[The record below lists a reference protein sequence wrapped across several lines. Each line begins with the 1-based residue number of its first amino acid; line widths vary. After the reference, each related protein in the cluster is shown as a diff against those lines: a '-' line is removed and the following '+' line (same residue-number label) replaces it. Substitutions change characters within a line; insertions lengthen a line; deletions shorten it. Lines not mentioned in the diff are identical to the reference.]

1 MTSDR
6 RYWRT
11 AKKGALARAGAG
23 LHTTKVAMLPEG
35 VACRSS
41 GGATLPGGVERV
53 HLREPIVGWVSA
65 KCLTAVAPPPEPPEP
80 PPKPARAPKPHKP
93 SPPKSTAPER
103 SAAPRPRPTFS
114 DADAPAPRYGA
125 AGAVRRVRFD
135 DPALPGLI
143 AGRREPVVIV
153 DSPLCAGLEAYDVAK
168 IGARCDGGT
177 HVVLRDRERRENH
190 EFVFHAAENT
200 ASASPYDRR
209 FSTEPLE
216 MTLGDFAGR
225 VNAGATDLYLQT
237 VVLETPVHHLPDG
250 AELFDDEGLPPASDV
265 APPFAGAA
273 FRRADNGLVADC
285 RDLADWAWLGD
296 LVAKSHLPRPA
307 TLYLLAGCR
316 GGASPLHYDMRAN
329 LFTMVAGRKRFWLA
343 PPDAWRDL
351 RPHAV
356 TSPLDR
362 RARAAPAAYAGGA
375 AVTLEP
381 GETLFIPP
389 YHWHDVQQVDA
400 TTVSLAL
407 WFLSDR
413 PTEPRAAGLKRARDV
428 EAFAAAAAGERGAA
442 ALLRRAADGAGDADA
457 AAVRAAAAGE
467 PPGFLEAVAA
477 RLFQEAGA

>member
-11 AKKGALARAGAG
+11 AKKGALARAGAA

-35 VACRSS
+35 VACHSS

-80 PPKPARAPKPHKP
+80 PLEPARAPKPPIKP
-93 SPPKSTAPER
+93 APPKSTAPER
-103 SAAPRPRPTFS
+103 TAAPRPRPTFS

-143 AGRREPVVIV
+143 ASRLEPIVVV

-190 EFVFHAAENT
+190 EFVFHAAEKT
-200 ASASPYDRR
+200 ASASPYGRR

-225 VNAGATDLYLQT
+225 VAAGATDLYLQT

-250 AELFDDEGLPPASDV
+250 TELFDDEGLPVSDV

-285 RDLADWAWLGD
+285 RALADWAWLGD

-307 TLYLLAGCR
+307 TLY
-316 GGASPLHYDMRAN
+316 
-329 LFTMVAGRKRFWLA
+329 
-343 PPDAWRDL
+343 
-351 RPHAV
+351 
-356 TSPLDR
+356 
-362 RARAAPAAYAGGA
+362 
-375 AVTLEP
+375 
-381 GETLFIPP
+381 
-389 YHWHDVQQVDA
+389 
-400 TTVSLAL
+400 
-407 WFLSDR
+407 
-413 PTEPRAAGLKRARDV
+413 
-428 EAFAAAAAGERGAA
+428 
-442 ALLRRAADGAGDADA
+442 
-457 AAVRAAAAGE
+457 
-467 PPGFLEAVAA
+467 AVAA
-477 RLFQEAGA
+477 RRTATKTLAPPSRPLWSHRRCSASTRRAPRRPRPAAPHTPWPRSRSSRTPRWA